1 MAEDVVMVNSVKN
14 TNSDTIESFYTS
26 PSQGAGTIISAFT
39 AANNSGA
46 NQSFKSYIF
55 DSSGSILDAVIPT
68 QIVIRNRTNLGAS
81 IVNQLIPPGGTLRM
95 ESSNAPSLSFR
106 VTGRE
111 F

>member
-14 TNSDTIESFYTS
+14 TNSDTIELFYTS
-26 PSQGAGTIISAFT
+26 PPSGAGTIISAFT
-39 AANNSGA
+39 SANSSGA
-46 NQSFKSYIF
+46 NQSFKAYIF
-55 DSSGSILDAVIPT
+55 DASELLLDAVIPT